1 MVHLNLLKN
10 GSPFFDIS
18 GNHLQIK
25 VITQNTAMDNSNSL
39 RIHESV
45 FSYYYHI
52 WFLPVNMDIL
62 NISLCVNKKLQKA
75 LTSGNLEQVFLRG
88 ND

>member
-1 MVHLNLLKN
+1 MV
-10 GSPFFDIS
+10 
-18 GNHLQIK
+18 
-25 VITQNTAMDNSNSL
+25 NSNSL

-75 LTSGNLEQVFLRG
+75 LTSGNLEQVFLKG